1 MAGAPGGSAIEIRM
15 AQLQDQMRKDRSA
28 TEEAL
33 HKLETEVQRS
43 RRDMDQGLLVLT
55 ELSHEVHS
63 KLQGLNSEDSG
74 LKQVQQEL
82 ADQQDA
88 MDALMDM
95 LEKTITVE
103 VCWSDFPYVASI
115 PHPDMYA

>member
-1 MAGAPGGSAIEIRM
+1 MRLQ
-15 AQLQDQMRKDRSA
+15 QLQDQVRKDRAA

-55 ELSHEVHS
+55 ELSHEVHG
-63 KLQGLNSEDSG
+63 KLQGLTSDDSG
-74 LKQVQQEL
+74 LKQIQQEQ

-103 VCWSDFPYVASI
+103 VCI
-115 PHPDMYA
+115 